1 MNNNTIF
8 KWEAYG
14 FFFITLIGSLMH
26 FCFEWSGGFVPLA
39 LLCAVN
45 ESVWEHLKLGF
56 WPAFF
61 LAALEY
67 ISWGK
72 TTRNFIVA
80 KTVSLYMIPIA
91 ITAIFYGYTCILGRN
106 FLFLDIS
113 SFVLAVL
120 MAQYISYRMIT
131 SSKDCS
137 RYNKAALIF
146 LAALTLAFCLLTYF
160 APDLKPFLDPHTGK
174 PGIPGK

>member
-1 MNNNTIF
+1 MSNKAIF

-14 FFFITLIGSLMH
+14 FLFITLIGSLMH
-26 FCFEWSGGFVPLA
+26 FCFEWSGGFMPLA
-39 LLCAVN
+39 LFCAVN

-61 LAALEY
+61 FAVIEY
-67 ISWGK
+67 VSWGK
-72 TTRNFIVA
+72 NSRNFIVA
-80 KTVSLYMIPIA
+80 KTISLYMIPVVIS
-91 ITAIFYGYTCILGRN
+91 AIFYGYTGILGRN

-120 MAQYISYRMIT
+120 IAQFVSCRLIT
-131 SSKDCS
+131 DS
-137 RYNKAALIF
+137 RDHSQYNKTAIIF

-160 APDLKPFLDPHTGK
+160 PPDLKPFLDPHTGK
-174 PGIPGK
+174 PGIPRK